1 MARSG
6 KFWYKNERE
15 VMELLGMHQVP
26 GSGNGWVSKEDGEN
40 DHVLCQL
47 KSTDASSIRVQKQDI
62 DKLEYHALVSKKL
75 PVFAIQ
81 FVTSGQVYVIMKP
94 QDVTEVAKYIST
106 GNYTPT
112 DTEGLRSHLGASEG
126 HHENHKPK
134 VKSSAGAREA
144 YFEARRK
151 KYEKKENSAT

>member
-6 KFWYKNERE
+6 KFWCKNERE

-40 DHVLCQL
+40 DNVLCQL
-47 KSTDASSIRVQKQDI
+47 KSTDANSIRVQKQDI
-62 DKLEYHALVSKKL
+62 DKLEYHALVSNKL

-81 FVTSGQVYVIMKP
+81 FVMSGQVYILMKP
-94 QDVTEVAKYIST
+94 QDVTEVSKYIST

-112 DTEGLRSHLGASEG
+112 DSEGLRSYLGAPEG
-126 HHENHKPK
+126 HSKNPKPK
-134 VKSSAGAREA
+134 VKSSAGVREA

-151 KYEKKENSAT
+151 KYEKKENSAV

>member
-47 KSTDASSIRVQKQDI
+47 KSTDANSIRVQKQDI

-81 FVTSGQVYVIMKP
+81 FVMSGQVYVIMKP

-112 DTEGLRSHLGASEG
+112 DPEGLRSHLGASEG
-126 HHENHKPK
+126 HPESPKPK

-151 KYEKKENSAT
+151 KYEKKENSAV

>member
-47 KSTDASSIRVQKQDI
+47 KSTDANSIRVQKQDI

-81 FVTSGQVYVIMKP
+81 FVMSGQVYVIMKP

-106 GNYTPT
+106 GNTHPLT
-112 DTEGLRSHLGASEG
+112 QRVSEVIW
-126 HHENHKPK
+126 ELQRAIMRIP
-134 VKSSAGAREA
+134 SQR
-144 YFEARRK
+144 
-151 KYEKKENSAT
+151 

>member
-40 DHVLCQL
+40 ENVLCQL

-81 FVTSGQVYVIMKP
+81 FVMSGQVYILMKP
-94 QDVTEVAKYIST
+94 QDVTEVAKYVST
-106 GNYTPT
+106 GNYTPI
-112 DTEGLRSHLGASEG
+112 DSEGLRNYLGAPEG
-126 HHENHKPK
+126 HLNNPKPK
-134 VKSSAGAREA
+134 VKSSAEAREA

-151 KYEKKENSAT
+151 KYEKKENSAV

>member
-62 DKLEYHALVSKKL
+62 DKLEYHALVSNKL
-75 PVFAIQ
+75 PVFAMQ
-81 FVTSGQVYVIMKP
+81 FVMSGQVYILMKP
-94 QDVTEVAKYIST
+94 QYVTEVAKYIST

-112 DTEGLRSHLGASEG
+112 DNECIRSHLGASED
-126 HHENHKPK
+126 HPENAKPK
-134 VKSSAGAREA
+134 VKSSAGARET

-151 KYEKKENSAT
+151 KYEKKENSAV